1 MLTTPFLT
9 DLDSRAEVKGS
20 RDPLGAQAIWTR
32 FGRHV
37 VGNLTTVSTSIR
49 DFTTTVLGYY
59 LAERVADKVGPG
71 TELATFMKWE
81 QLAAYARIGVIGERT
96 VRGVDRVRSRLNAGG
111 RLTLSPDG
119 SHQILGNQK
128 IYGLWGLYTVPS
140 RASGLLDGDP
150 PRVTPPAR
158 DLIESLYLPALGEF
172 GTRGA
177 LRLVE
182 SLSQSS
188 IRVDPQGADAKL
200 LKAVA
205 RVMAPKLLPAER
217 DAYRRHLLEGGPN
230 DRTEG
235 RQRQLASLL
244 TELQSPEGWTPS
256 YVLGLAKA
264 AHRRGEAWH
273 PLAHRLDRIR
283 VCEALLAPMA
293 RLFSWLLGLDGKSIK
308 AIGKD
313 IRQAWGS
320 SVATI
325 DLASTREIAAELGAE
340 NVEYRDRWLAIAE
353 LAATGRYEDLLRRLI
368 DQNRAVM
375 AARGGAPWV
384 EVQENRISVKFR
396 EESGWLPKGDELP
409 SLWRHSYFLDSLRIH
424 ALALEVV

>member
-1 MLTTPFLT
+1 
-9 DLDSRAEVKGS
+9 
-20 RDPLGAQAIWTR
+20 
-32 FGRHV
+32 
-37 VGNLTTVSTSIR
+37 
-49 DFTTTVLGYY
+49 
-59 LAERVADKVGPG
+59 
-71 TELATFMKWE
+71 
-81 QLAAYARIGVIGERT
+81 
-96 VRGVDRVRSRLNAGG
+96 
-111 RLTLSPDG
+111 
-119 SHQILGNQK
+119 
-128 IYGLWGLYTVPS
+128 
-140 RASGLLDGDP
+140 
-150 PRVTPPAR
+150 
-158 DLIESLYLPALGEF
+158 
-172 GTRGA
+172 
-177 LRLVE
+177 
-182 SLSQSS
+182 
-188 IRVDPQGADAKL
+188 
-200 LKAVA
+200 
-205 RVMAPKLLPAER
+205 
-217 DAYRRHLLEGGPN
+217 
-230 DRTEG
+230 
-235 RQRQLASLL
+235 
-244 TELQSPEGWTPS
+244 
-256 YVLGLAKA
+256 
-264 AHRRGEAWH
+264 
-273 PLAHRLDRIR
+273 
-283 VCEALLAPMA
+283 MA